1 MTPEVLDT
9 EQAAHLGEAA
19 GRTKRSSALV
29 VKENRWVEL
38 SVRDAGIRLS
48 LRRR

>member
-1 MTPEVLDT
+1 MVK
-9 EQAAHLGEAA
+9 A
-19 GRTKRSSALV
+19 GMVDLMHASV